1 MSISA
6 FTHTTPIRFALEIA
20 EKKPDTVTL
29 IGESKIQTNPDTDKT
44 ELHADVVVVGAKA
57 HLNQQT
63 LLNANV
69 VCCKTFLS
77 LGTIKCPNLQI
88 QAEHIV
94 LSNQVDVGKEF
105 TCTAIKTLTF
115 IGFDLQS
122 LEKHLENTSFVFS
135 QKYDDVQFVTPKT
148 KHQMDYKDYYLQG
161 IGPYRQLL
169 GEWNEGLAD
178 ATIQTMHEHL
188 DRQDFLDAQQAT
200 TDVVLQM
207 GLRSP
212 LVPEPQ
218 TSLPKRPTV

>member
-6 FTHTTPIRFALEIA
+6 FPYTTPIRFALEIA

-77 LGTIKCPNLQI
+77 LGTFHCDKLQI
-88 QAEHIV
+88 HADQIV
-94 LSNQVDVGKEF
+94 LCNRVTISKSLD
-105 TCTAIKTLTF
+105 CTANKTGAL
-115 IGFDLQS
+115 IQFDLQS
-122 LEKHLENTSFVFS
+122 VTDPKKTFSLRVKYGNLYPEDPYIYRNGRLESPETSVG
-135 QKYDDVQFVTPKT
+135 T
-148 KHQMDYKDYYLQG
+148 
-161 IGPYRQLL
+161 
-169 GEWNEGLAD
+169 
-178 ATIQTMHEHL
+178 TISVLKQHL
-188 DRQDFLDAQQAT
+188 DRQDFWDLREAT
-200 TDVVLQM
+200 KETRIRA